1 MLYYLPVVQDI
12 LSMLL
17 SSSQHANIVLS
28 IQHTKLIVG
37 KGKQV
42 PPEEVVG
49 VREIYKKLE
58 TLNKSVR
65 QGAEVRSVA
74 TTTKALK
81 FSKPM

>member
-1 MLYYLPVVQDI
+1 
-12 LSMLL
+12 
-17 SSSQHANIVLS
+17 
-28 IQHTKLIVG
+28 VG